1 LAAASSY
8 GQDEA
13 VVEEDNIPWAVA
25 GNTPVEVAGTDNDD
39 DDVDGVVAAAE
50 DNTDNIQ
57 EGVVGRAGGSPE
69 EAEAG
74 IVAVAMT
81 RRLIADLHHHCR
93 CRHLHH

>member
-39 DDVDGVVAAAE
+39 DDDVVAAAE
-50 DNTDNIQ
+50 DSTDNIQ
-57 EGVVGRAGGSPE
+57 EGAVGKAGGSPE
-69 EAEAG
+69 EAVAG
-74 IVAVAMT
+74 IVAAAMT
-81 RRLIADLHHHCR
+81 HRLIADLHHHCR

>member
-39 DDVDGVVAAAE
+39 DDVDDAVAAAAE
-50 DNTDNIQ
+50 DSTDNIQ
-57 EGVVGRAGGSPE
+57 EGAVGSVGSPV
-69 EAEAG
+69 EAVAG
-74 IVAVAMT
+74 IVAAAMT
-81 RRLIADLHHHCR
+81 HRLIADLHHHCR